1 MLDFLGEKEEER
13 KVEYIELIYDLIFVH
28 TIGRCGALLN
38 LEHGIPD
45 PMVYLIF
52 MVFSVAVL
60 EAWYFYTIFINRFP
74 QYPKQRNVSIFVSM
88 YLLYYVAAGINDNW
102 RDNYRQIHEG
112 WALILLHLAIQY
124 AIALSKDTKKQ
135 SVMNRDIFVFVAEP
149 IIILASIPIYN
160 RTGIII
166 SPLAI
171 ILGIA
176 IGVTGPKVETRYADF
191 PHLTERLMLYVVF
204 SFGEMIIEISGFF
217 EEGVNPLGICHSMLA
232 FALVSGL
239 FLNYGYVYDH
249 IIDREKK
256 TTADIYLF
264 IHMFLIIS
272 LSYLTQVMEMLRN
285 PDVDE
290 YSKIIS
296 LGVWLLAYVV
306 FLSLLERD
314 AKVRAGKKYYIRLF
328 QISFG
333 YIFFLYMTRW
343 YPVMN
348 FAMSVAYVYLVHM
361 SLRLFHQRKIAG
373 PSKAAQAVETAEI
386 AQAADAVESPQA
398 AEITET
404 PQTAQSE

>member
-1 MLDFLGEKEEER
+1 MLDFLEEKEEER

-28 TIGRCGALLN
+28 TIGRCGSLLN

-45 PMVYLIF
+45 AKVYVIF

-88 YLLYYVAAGINDNW
+88 YLLYYVAAVINENW
-102 RDNYRQIHEG
+102 RENYRQIHIG
-112 WALILLHLAIQY
+112 WALILLHLAVQY
-124 AIALSKDTKKQ
+124 AIALRKNEEKQ

-149 IIILASIPIYN
+149 IIILSSIPIYE

-166 SPLAI
+166 SPFAI
-171 ILGIA
+171 VLGIA
-176 IGVTGPKVETRYADF
+176 VGVTGPKVETRHADF

-217 EEGVNPLGICHSMLA
+217 NEPISPLGICHSLLA
-232 FALVSGL
+232 FAFACGL

-256 TTADIYLF
+256 TTADGYLF

-290 YSKIIS
+290 NSKILS
-296 LGVWLLAYVV
+296 LGIWLLAYVI
-306 FLSLLERD
+306 FLSLLERY
-314 AKVRAGKKYYIRLF
+314 AKERACRNYYIRLF
-328 QISFG
+328 QISLG
-333 YIFFLYMTRW
+333 YVFFLYMTRW

-348 FAMSVAYVYLVHM
+348 FSMSVAYVYLVNL
-361 SLRLFHQRKIAG
+361 SLRIFRQRKLA
-373 PSKAAQAVETAEI
+373 KAAQ
-386 AQAADAVESPQA
+386 
-398 AEITET
+398 
-404 PQTAQSE
+404 SE

>member
-38 LEHGIPD
+38 LEHGIPE
-45 PMVYLIF
+45 PGVYLIF

-60 EAWYFYTIFINRFP
+60 ECWYFYTIFINRFP
-74 QYPKQRNVSIFVSM
+74 QYPKQRNISIFVSM

-102 RDNYRQIHEG
+102 RDNYRQIHIG
-112 WALILLHLAIQY
+112 WALILLHLAVQY
-124 AIALSKDTKKQ
+124 AIALSKDTEKQ

-149 IIILASIPIYN
+149 VIILASIPIYE

-166 SPLAI
+166 SPFAI

-176 IGVTGPKVETRYADF
+176 VGVTGPKVEIRHADF

-204 SFGEMIIEISGFF
+204 SFGEMIIEVSGFF
-217 EEGVNPLGICHSMLA
+217 DGGVTPLGIAHSLLA
-232 FALVSGL
+232 FAFVSGL

-256 TTADIYLF
+256 TTADGYLF

-285 PDVDE
+285 PDVEE
-290 YSKIIS
+290 YAKILS
-296 LGVWLLAYVV
+296 LGIWLVAYVV
-306 FLSLLERD
+306 FLSLLERY
-314 AKVRAGKKYYIRLF
+314 AKKRACRNYYLRLI
-328 QISFG
+328 QISLG

-348 FAMSVAYVYLVHM
+348 FAMSVAYVYLVHL
-361 SLRLFHQRKIAG
+361 SLRIFRERKLA
-373 PSKAAQAVETAEI
+373 
-386 AQAADAVESPQA
+386 
-398 AEITET
+398 
-404 PQTAQSE
+404 PQTAQGGGDAQIVENVETVETVATAQAAQGE

>member
-1 MLDFLGEKEEER
+1 MLDFLGVKEEER

-88 YLLYYVAAGINDNW
+88 YLLYYVAAGINENW
-102 RDNYRQIHEG
+102 RENYRQIHVG
-112 WALILLHLAIQY
+112 WALILLHLAVQY
-124 AIALSKDTKKQ
+124 AIALRKETDKQ

-149 IIILASIPIYN
+149 IIILASIPIYE
-160 RTGIII
+160 RFGVII
-166 SPLAI
+166 SPFAI

-176 IGVTGPKVETRYADF
+176 VGVTGPKVETRHADF

-217 EEGVNPLGICHSMLA
+217 NEPVSPIGVCHSLLA
-232 FALVSGL
+232 FAFACGL

-256 TTADIYLF
+256 TTADGYLF

-290 YSKIIS
+290 NSKILS
-296 LGVWLLAYVV
+296 LGIWVLAYVV
-306 FLSLLERD
+306 FLSLLERY
-314 AKVRAGKKYYIRLF
+314 AKERACRNYYLRLL
-328 QISFG
+328 QISLG
-333 YIFFLYMTRW
+333 YVFFLYMTRW

-348 FAMSVAYVYLVHM
+348 FSMSVAYVYLVNL
-361 SLRLFHQRKIAG
+361 SLRIFRQRKLSKT
-373 PSKAAQAVETAEI
+373 PSANA
-386 AQAADAVESPQA
+386 
-398 AEITET
+398 
-404 PQTAQSE
+404 

>member
-28 TIGRCGALLN
+28 TIGRCGDLLN

-102 RDNYRQIHEG
+102 RDNYRQIHVG
-112 WALILLHLAIQY
+112 WALILLHLAVQY
-124 AIALSKDTKKQ
+124 AIALRKDEEKQ

-149 IIILASIPIYN
+149 IIILASIPIYE
-160 RTGIII
+160 RTGFII
-166 SPLAI
+166 SPFAI
-171 ILGIA
+171 VLGIA
-176 IGVTGPKVETRYADF
+176 VGVTGPKVETRYADF

-217 EEGVNPLGICHSMLA
+217 DEGIINLMGIVHSLLA

-256 TTADIYLF
+256 TTADGYLF

-290 YSKIIS
+290 NAKIIS
-296 LGVWLLAYVV
+296 LGIWLVAYVI
-306 FLSLLERD
+306 FLSLLERY
-314 AKVRAGKKYYIRLF
+314 AKVRACWNYYNRLI
-328 QISFG
+328 QISLG
-333 YIFFLYMTRW
+333 YIFLLHMTRW

-348 FAMSVAYVYLVHM
+348 FSVSVAYVYLIHL
-361 SLRLFHQRKIAG
+361 SLRIFRERKLA
-373 PSKAAQAVETAEI
+373 PKVMKAAESGETSETAETVETVKALET
-386 AQAADAVESPQA
+386 AQAA
-398 AEITET
+398 
-404 PQTAQSE
+404 QSE